1 MKAASAIILLAAVA
15 SMSAPAKDVI
25 YKVGPFDRLTQS
37 GSIDIVYKSVPD
49 STGIACYRSDKDFDP
64 AIEIVNN
71 KGRLSIKE
79 TAGHNLGKLPTLY
92 VYSDYLSQV
101 KSEGIATLDIHLST
115 STPVLSVNL
124 VGNGRIIC
132 DGVNST
138 DVSASITTGN
148 GTIALRGECTEAD
161 FKLTGKGVIQADELK
176 ADNVKCSAMG
186 TGSIGCYAVKNLD
199 VRGIGTTKI
208 YYRGLPEIHKVGGAR
223 LSPLPDSVPE
233 LQEAAED
240 EETDEQPT
248 VVTADPEPGSVA
260 SEPEKLT
267 EQPAEK
273 VQQEAEEEQ
282 QEEGEEEDEGDE
294 SEESSESGD
303 LNASSDE

>member
-101 KSEGIATLDIHLST
+101 KSEGNATLDIHLST
-115 STPVLSVNL
+115 ATPVLTVSL
-124 VGNGRIIC
+124 VGNGRIVC

-138 DVSASITTGN
+138 DVSATITTGN
-148 GTIALRGECTEAD
+148 GTIALRGKCTEAD
-161 FKLTGKGVIQADELK
+161 FKLTGTGVIQADELK
-176 ADNVKCSAMG
+176 AETVKCSAMG
-186 TGSIGCYAVKNLD
+186 TGSIGCHAVKNLD

-223 LSPLPDSVPE
+223 LSPLPDSASE
-233 LQEAAED
+233 LEEAAGD

-248 VVTADPEPGSVA
+248 VVTADPEPESVA
-260 SEPEKLT
+260 PEPETKNV
-267 EQPAEK
+267 EP
-273 VQQEAEEEQ
+273 AEEEQ
-282 QEEGEEEDEGDE
+282 GEEGEEEEDEGDE
-294 SEESSESGD
+294 SDD
-303 LNASSDE
+303 LNESSDE